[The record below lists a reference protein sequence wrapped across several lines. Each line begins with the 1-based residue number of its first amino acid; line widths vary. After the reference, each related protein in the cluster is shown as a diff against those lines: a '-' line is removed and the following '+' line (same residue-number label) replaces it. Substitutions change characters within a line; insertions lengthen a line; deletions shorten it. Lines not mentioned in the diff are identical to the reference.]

1 MSRADRLRAGAGFA
15 VFTRHPAFA
24 AELVG
29 GCLAGD
35 PALEHVVCVPHE
47 TTAPALVAAIGGA
60 VRGAGRAFDLIPFE
74 AYGAPATIHR
84 IGQVPAERLAI
95 VVLDLRRMVSDRL
108 DLRLQY
114 LYTRHRARKKII
126 IDLVPYESM
135 PWRIF
140 FPFGVFN
147 RHLLAFNHSYAIE
160 QDYDKYLDGF
170 TQTNPCEAA
179 LVAGKT
185 AVAAFVDEDAFFQRR
200 PTFVEVPA
208 RPADHAA
215 YAARRDELF
224 ATAKSIT
231 TVKAQLGK
239 WIQQRYPARTISP
252 DLKRVYA
259 PDLAEIVA
267 TDLPFDRWIVREIG
281 GLMDHTDAIYAH
293 YMRFQQEAGEC

>member
-1 MSRADRLRAGAGFA
+1 MSRAERLQAGAGFA
-15 VFTRHPAFA
+15 VFTRRPAFV

-35 PALEHVVCVPHE
+35 QALEHVVCVPHAS
-47 TTAPALVAAIGGA
+47 TAPALVEALGAA
-60 VRGAGRAFDLIPFE
+60 VRGAGRVFDLIPFE
-74 AYGAPATIHR
+74 AYGAPGTIHR
-84 IGQVPAERLAI
+84 VGQVPAERLAI
-95 VVLDLRRMVSDRL
+95 VVIDLRRMVSNRL

-114 LYTRHRARKKII
+114 LYTRHRARKKIVV
-126 IDLVPYESM
+126 DLVPYESM

-170 TQTNPCEAA
+170 TKNNPCDAA

-185 AVAAFVDEDAFFQRR
+185 AEAAFVDEDAFFQHR
-200 PTFVEVPA
+200 PAFVEIPA
-208 RPADHAA
+208 RPGDLAA
-215 YAARRDELF
+215 YTARRDELF
-224 ATAKSIT
+224 RTATSIT

-239 WIQQRYPARTISP
+239 WIQQRYPARTIVP

-259 PDLAEIVA
+259 PDLGPIVA
-267 TDLPFDRWIVREIG
+267 TDLPFDRWIVREIV

-293 YMRFQQEAGEC
+293 YMRFQREAGEC